1 MIKKLHYFSGLTI
14 SIFVA
19 LHLFNHAFSIA
30 GAEKHIEMMSTLRY
44 FYRNIFI
51 EILLLVAIATQI
63 VTGLRLFIM
72 KRKIVSTVFDK
83 LQIWSGLYLAIFF
96 LIHLSAVLAG
106 RIILKLDTNFYFGV
120 AGLNAFPFNLFFIP
134 YYTLAILSFFAH
146 IAALHN
152 RKMSLKILGLTPQM
166 QSIVIFLFGFLF
178 SIFILFGLTN
188 EFTGVQIPAEYK
200 VLIGN

>member
-188 EFTGVQIPAEYK
+188 KFTGVQIPAEYK

>member
-1 MIKKLHYFSGLTI
+1 
-14 SIFVA
+14 
-19 LHLFNHAFSIA
+19 
-30 GAEKHIEMMSTLRY
+30 
-44 FYRNIFI
+44 
-51 EILLLVAIATQI
+51 
-63 VTGLRLFIM
+63 M